1 MPKVSIPKNTW
12 IDQIVPTFFDQG
24 YYAGRYGID
33 IYFSGGDCPSPD
45 FMAEVV
51 ESILKVKMGTAPQQ
65 FPIIRLRGLF
75 AKNGAE
81 DMLALIKLL
90 QTWKFQVHV
99 LLNDDVVI
107 PWFDVCN
114 WRILVIKKPRL
125 VNVTAD
131 EIWYTP
137 LQQTGVEEPLLP
149 ADREYQLFLEK
160 GLPQSTTID
169 FICKSKRIWRLL

>member
-90 QTWKFQVHV
+90 QTWKSQVHV

-107 PWFDVCN
+107 PWFDACN